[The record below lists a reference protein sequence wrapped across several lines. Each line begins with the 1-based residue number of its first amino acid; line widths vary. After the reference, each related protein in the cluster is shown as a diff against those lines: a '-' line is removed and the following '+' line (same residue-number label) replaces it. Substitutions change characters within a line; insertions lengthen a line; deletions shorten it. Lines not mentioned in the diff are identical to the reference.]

1 MNPTITFDQEL
12 RTEVEYGGADYRP
25 ERGYATFV
33 RRTLPYR
40 EAEEFLGE
48 VTDVERDNRRAS
60 TNGAWYSVTAIDDE
74 GETLVL
80 SIFVENDLAWGEE
93 PSTPEPVQVPVDGI
107 RKGDRSGFGDGDWV
121 ATSDAYP
128 VTQYDGTEGM
138 RWTVE
143 FVVDG
148 ALETRFAPLGEFRRV
163 YRTCDEC
170 GAHHTDEAPI
180 VYPHDGAFCERCL
193 GASFE
198 ELTEPV
204 DQAAEWAANGWA
216 CERCGDLEM
225 LEAADEDTVV
235 NGPLVDGLC
244 AHCCEDDEAV
254 VGGMVSVVSVGRMP
268 GLPVVLGLSNG
279 ASVVLTDDW
288 LQEVAQAMVDR
299 ADHLAGLASSLVD

>member
-12 RTEVEYGGADYRP
+12 RTEVEHGSADYRP

-60 TNGAWYSVTAIDDE
+60 TNGAWYSVTATDDE

-107 RKGDRSGFGDGDWV
+107 RKGDRSGFGDGDWI

-128 VTQYDGTEGM
+128 VLQYDGTEGM

-163 YRTCDEC
+163 YREQ
-170 GAHHTDEAPI
+170 
-180 VYPHDGAFCERCL
+180 
-193 GASFE
+193 
-198 ELTEPV
+198 PV
-204 DQAAEWAANGWA
+204 DQAAEWAAKGWA

-244 AHCCEDDEAV
+244 THCREDDETL
-254 VGGMVSVVSVGRMP
+254 VGNMPTVVSVGRMP

-279 ASVVLTDDW
+279 ASVVITDDW
-288 LQEVAQAMVDR
+288 LQGVAQAMVDR